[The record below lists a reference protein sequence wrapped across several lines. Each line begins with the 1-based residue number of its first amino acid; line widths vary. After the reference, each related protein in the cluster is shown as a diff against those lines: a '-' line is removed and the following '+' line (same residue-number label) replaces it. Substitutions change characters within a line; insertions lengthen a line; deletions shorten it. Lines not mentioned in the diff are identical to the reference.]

1 MAYHLSMDCGIVGLP
16 GVGKTALFCALTGSR
31 RDVASGAARPHVG
44 VAAIP
49 DPRLELISSH
59 IRSKKV
65 TPASIRF
72 VDIPGLAA
80 GPSGGAPA
88 GRAAAA
94 NMLLA
99 HIRQVDALCH
109 VVRCFDGPVPAR
121 DIDALET
128 ELIIAD
134 MELAESARDRA
145 ARAARGGD
153 ADARARGAVLEKA
166 LAVLDEGRPVRT
178 VSRWT
183 EPERVNIRSYG
194 LITAKPVLY
203 VANVA
208 ENDLAGKG
216 EPATL
221 VCRQAEAS
229 GGGAVV
235 VCAKLEAE
243 LAELEEPDRMELLES
258 MGLSEPAIGPLAR
271 AAYRLLGLASFYTA
285 NDREIRAWT
294 IPIDATAP
302 EAAGAVHS
310 DMQRGFIRAE
320 CYHIDDLEQYQ
331 SEKAIR
337 EAGKLRTEGKNYRMQ
352 DGDVVRFLFNV

>member
-1 MAYHLSMDCGIVGLP
+1 MDCGIVGLP
-16 GVGKTALFCALTGSR
+16 GVGKTALFCALTGCQA
-31 RDVASGAARPHVG
+31 DASGAARPHVG
-44 VAAIP
+44 VAAVP
-49 DPRLELISSH
+49 DPRLELISGH
-59 IRSKKV
+59 ITSKKV

-80 GPSGGAPA
+80 SGASGGAPA

-94 NMLLA
+94 NLLLA

-109 VVRCFDGPVPAR
+109 VVRCFDPTDPTR

-134 MELAESARDRA
+134 MDLAENARDRA

-153 ADARARGAVLEKA
+153 ADARARTAVLEKA
-166 LAVLDEGRPVRT
+166 LAALDEGRPVRG
-178 VSRWT
+178 VKDWT
-183 EPERVNIRSYG
+183 EPDRVMIRSYG

-203 VANVA
+203 VANVG
-208 ENDLAGKG
+208 EDDFAGEG
-216 EPATL
+216 EAARL
-221 VCRQAEAS
+221 VCAQAEDA

-243 LAELEEPDRMELLES
+243 LAELDEADRTELLES

-285 NDREIRAWT
+285 NDKEIRAWA
-294 IPIDATAP
+294 IPVDATAP
-302 EAAGAVHS
+302 QAAGAVHS

-320 CYHIDDLEQYQ
+320 CYHVDDLEHYQ
-331 SEKAIR
+331 NEKAIR
-337 EAGKLRTEGKNYRMQ
+337 EAGKLRTEGKRYRMQ